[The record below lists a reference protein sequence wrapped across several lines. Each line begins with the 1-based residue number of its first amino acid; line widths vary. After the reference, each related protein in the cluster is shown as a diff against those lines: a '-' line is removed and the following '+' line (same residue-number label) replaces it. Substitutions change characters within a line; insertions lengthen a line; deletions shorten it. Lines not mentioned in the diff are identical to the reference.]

1 MKIIFLDFDGV
12 MDTAYYDD
20 FLHKNSLP
28 ETDKYGIVFDP
39 YCIKNLKYIIDNTR
53 ADIVISSTWKDD
65 MTYNEILDMW
75 KDRNLPGFVTDVTPT
90 VSRHRGNEIDAWL
103 EECRDTCRY
112 AIIDDLDSSN
122 FNPHQLEHL
131 FIVNPYCG
139 LDEDTA
145 IRIVQH
151 LSIHKEQ

>member
-65 MTYNEILDMW
+65 MTYNEIIDMW

-145 IRIVQH
+145 RRIVQH

>member
-28 ETDKYGIVFDP
+28 EIDKYGIVFDP

-145 IRIVQH
+145 RRIVQH

>member
-12 MDTAYYDD
+12 MDTAYYDN

-28 ETDKYGIVFDP
+28 EIDKYGIVFDP

-145 IRIVQH
+145 RRIVQH

>member
-53 ADIVISSTWKDD
+53 ADIVISSTWKND

-145 IRIVQH
+145 RRIVQH

>member
-145 IRIVQH
+145 RRIVQH